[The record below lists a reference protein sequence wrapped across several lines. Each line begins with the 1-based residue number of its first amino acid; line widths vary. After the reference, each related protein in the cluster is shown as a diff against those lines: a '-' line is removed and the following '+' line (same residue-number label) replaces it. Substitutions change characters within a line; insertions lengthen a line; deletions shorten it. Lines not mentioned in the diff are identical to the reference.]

1 LSYPALLLSSICNL
15 RFATPGTPRPLA
27 IVAAAEPAH
36 AQEAVRCGCRHGVR
50 VRLRSG
56 GHDYEGFS
64 YASLDRRERFAVLD
78 LAAIRD
84 SRVDAARAEAWVGS
98 GATLSKLYYAVDATS
113 AT

>member
-15 RFATPGTPRPLA
+15 RFATPGTPRPL
-27 IVAAAEPAH
+27 
-36 AQEAVRCGCRHGVR
+36 VR

-64 YASLDRRERFAVLD
+64 YASLERRERFAVLD